1 MNAQTGYRVV
11 RRKDV
16 LDGAI
21 ERRDLGRE
29 LAAALARDG
38 QLLLPIVELITT
50 GQAVVDEAIDVMGR
64 ATIEAVLNLSAAQVA
79 GEPHRGKKNARGL
92 TRHGRQ
98 PGVVKLSDR
107 TLRVDRPRLRRA
119 DGSGEVAIPAYAR
132 LREHAGAGAKV
143 MDTLLKGVS
152 TRHYQG
158 VIREMADTAGVS
170 RSAVS
175 REFVEASEK
184 TLEELLAR
192 RFDTRSILAIYI
204 DGIVLGTGENKHH
217 VLTALG
223 VDAEGN
229 KHVLGLREGAS
240 ENAAVVKALLE
251 DLVQR
256 GVKPHD
262 EHGRVVRRLFIIDG
276 SKALRAGIDAV
287 YGSEQPVQRCRIHKI
302 RNVQDHLPQNKARY
316 ATMVLRAAFKMEDH
330 VKAIG
335 KIKDLARELEHEWP
349 GASGSLLEG
358 LDELFTVNRLGLPPS
373 LRRSLATTN
382 IIESPQSTVRR
393 LTHKV
398 DRWRDGKM
406 ALRWAAAS
414 FVEAEKSMRRIG
426 GCGQVWMLQAALE
439 RQEGVA
445 AAKKAG

>member
-11 RRKDV
+11 GREQA
-16 LDGAI
+16 LNS
-21 ERRDLGRE
+21 RE
-29 LAAALARDG
+29 LAAALSKDG
-38 QLLLPIVELITT
+38 QLLAPMLELITA
-50 GQAVVDEAIDVMGR
+50 GKAVVDEAIDVMGR
-64 ATIEAVLNLSAAQVA
+64 ATIEAVLRISAAQVA
-79 GEPHRGKKNARGL
+79 GEPHQGKKGSRGI
-92 TRHGRQ
+92 TRHGVQ
-98 PGVVKLSDR
+98 GGVVPLSDR
-107 TLRVDRPRLRRA
+107 TLRVRRPRLR
-119 DGSGEVAIPAYAR
+119 DQGGEVQIPAYTA
-132 LREHAGAGAKV
+132 LRAHPQAGAKV
-143 MDTLLKGVS
+143 LDTLLKGVS
-152 TRHYQG
+152 TRNYRG

-170 RSAVS
+170 KSQVS
-175 REFVEASEK
+175 REFVEQSEK
-184 TLEELLAR
+184 VLEDLLAR
-192 RFDTRSILAIYI
+192 RFDHLNILAVYI
-204 DGIVLGTGENKHH
+204 DGIILGTGENKHH

-240 ENAAVVKALLE
+240 ESAAVVKGLLE
-251 DLVQR
+251 DLVER

-262 EHGRVVRRLFIIDG
+262 EQGGGGRVIRRLFIIDG

-302 RNVQDHLPQNKARY
+302 RNVQDHLPENKARY

-335 KIKDLARELEHEWP
+335 KIKDLARELEDEWP

-393 LTHKV
+393 LTNKV

-406 ALRWAAAS
+406 ALRWAATS
-414 FVEAEKSMRRIG
+414 FVEAEKTMRRIG
-426 GCGQVWMLQAALE
+426 GCGQIWMLAAALE
-439 RQEGVA
+439 PHEGVA
-445 AAKKAG
+445 PARKAG